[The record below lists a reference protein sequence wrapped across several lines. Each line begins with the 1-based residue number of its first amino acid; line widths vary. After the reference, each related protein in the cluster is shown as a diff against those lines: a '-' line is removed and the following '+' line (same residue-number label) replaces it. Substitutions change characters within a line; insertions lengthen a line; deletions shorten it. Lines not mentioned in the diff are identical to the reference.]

1 MKHTLI
7 RTDIPG
13 PKSRALAARRKAC
26 VASPMDSLAPFYIRD
41 GRGALVEDVDGNKFL
56 DFTGGWGCLVTG
68 HCHPAA
74 VAAVKAQA
82 EHFLHA
88 DFTVVPYEPWIELAE
103 MLAKK
108 AKGKSQKS
116 VAFFNS
122 GAEAV
127 ENAVKIARGVTR
139 RRSIVVFEGA
149 FHGRTVLTMAMTHR
163 PMPYKYVFGTAPDVY
178 RLPYPNPRKNKYTPQ
193 DFEKLLLETV
203 CPDDVAAV
211 VIEPIQ
217 GEGGFNVP
225 PKGFLEEIRR
235 ITSKYGILMVADE
248 VQAGYGRT
256 GKFFAIENW
265 GIEPDLITLGKSI
278 AAGLPLSAVIG
289 DKKYFDALP
298 KSSIGSTFGGNPI
311 ACAAAIEVIRT
322 IDGEKLLERAVKIG
336 KVIRAN
342 FEGLAKRYPVIKDV
356 RGVGAM
362 LAIEFIKDKAAWCPD
377 TETCQKV
384 IQEARDNGVILAGA
398 GLHKNVIRLLLP
410 LVITDE
416 QLAEGLEIIGKAVA
430 AAAKAQPRKA
440 KQESSSRQ

>member
-7 RTDIPG
+7 KTEIPG
-13 PKSRALAARRKAC
+13 PESRALTARRKAC
-26 VASPMDSLAPFYIRD
+26 VASPMDSLASFYIRD
-41 GRGALVEDVDGNKFL
+41 GRGAVVEDVDGNKFL

-74 VAAVKAQA
+74 VAAVRAQA
-82 EHFLHA
+82 GHFLHA

-103 MLAKK
+103 MLAKRAEGK
-108 AKGKSQKS
+108 AQKS

-127 ENAVKIARGVTR
+127 ENAVKIARGATK

-163 PMPYKYVFGTAPDVY
+163 PMPYKYIFGTAPDVY
-178 RLPYPNPRKNKYTPQ
+178 RLPYPNPRKNKYTPA
-193 DFEKLLLETV
+193 DFEKLLLENV
-203 CPDDVAAV
+203 CPEDVAAV

-225 PKGFLEEIRR
+225 PEGFLEEIRR
-235 ITSKYGILMVADE
+235 VTLKYGILMVADE
-248 VQAGYGRT
+248 VQSGYGRT
-256 GKFFAIENW
+256 GKLFAIQNW

-278 AAGLPLSAVIG
+278 AAGLPLSAVVG
-289 DKKYFDALP
+289 GKKYFDALP
-298 KSSIGSTFGGNPI
+298 KSSIGSTFGGNPV
-311 ACAAAIEVIRT
+311 ACAAAIEVLKT
-322 IDGEKLLERAVKIG
+322 IDREKLLERAVSIG
-336 KVIRAN
+336 KVIRRN
-342 FEGLAKRYPVIKDV
+342 FDALAKKYPVIKDV

-362 LAIEFIKDKAAWCPD
+362 LAIEFVKDEAAWTPD
-377 TETCQKV
+377 AETCQKV
-384 IQEARDNGVILAGA
+384 IQEARANGVILAGA

-416 QLAEGLEIIGKAVA
+416 QLEEGLEIIGKAVA
-430 AAAKAQPRKA
+430 SAVKGRPGKAAAAGK
-440 KQESSSRQ
+440 

>member
-7 RTDIPG
+7 RTEIPG
-13 PKSRALAARRKAC
+13 PQSRALTARRKTSS
-26 VASPMDSLAPFYIRD
+26 ASPMESLAPFYIKS
-41 GRGALVEDVDGNKFL
+41 GHGAGIEDVDGNRFL

-68 HCHPAA
+68 YSPEK
-74 VAAVKAQA
+74 VVRAVKAQA
-82 EHFLHA
+82 EHFLHS
-88 DFTVVPYEPWIELAE
+88 DFTVIPYEPWIELSE
-103 MLAKK
+103 RLAKK
-108 AKGKSQKS
+108 AQGKTEKA

-127 ENAVKIARGVTR
+127 ENAVKITRGATK

-149 FHGRTVLTMAMTHR
+149 FHGRTLLTMTMTHR

-178 RLPYPNPRKNKYTPQ
+178 RLPYPNPRKNKYKAE
-193 DFEKLLLETV
+193 DFEKLLLENV
-203 CPDDVAAV
+203 CPEDVAAV

-225 PKGFLEEIRR
+225 PAGFLEEIRR
-235 ITSKYGILMVADE
+235 VTSKYGILMVADE
-248 VQAGYGRT
+248 VQSGYGRT

-265 GIEPDLITLGKSI
+265 GVEPDLITLGKSI
-278 AAGLPLSAVIG
+278 AGGLPLSAVVG
-289 DKKYFDALP
+289 DKKLFDALP
-298 KSSIGSTFGGNPI
+298 KSSIGSTYGGNPL
-311 ACAAAIEVIRT
+311 ACAAAVEIIKM
-322 IDGEKLLERAVKIG
+322 IDGEKLLERAVYLGKI
-336 KVIRAN
+336 IRRR
-342 FEGLAKRYPVIKDV
+342 FEGFMGKYPSVKEV
-356 RGVGAM
+356 RGIGAM
-362 LAIEFIKDKAAWCPD
+362 LAIEFIKDEASWSPD

-416 QLAEGLEIIGKAVA
+416 QLVEGLDIIDKALA

-440 KQESSSRQ
+440 KAKK

>member
-7 RTDIPG
+7 KTEIPG
-13 PKSRALAARRKAC
+13 PKSRALTARRNSC
-26 VASPMDSLAPFYIRD
+26 VASPMDSLASFYIKE
-41 GRGALVEDVDGNKFL
+41 GRGAVVEDVDGNKFL

-68 HCHPAA
+68 HCHPAV
-74 VAAVKAQA
+74 VAAVREQA
-82 EHFLHA
+82 GHFLHA
-88 DFTVVPYEPWIELAE
+88 DYTVVPYEPWIELAE

-108 AKGKSQKS
+108 AKGKAQKS

-127 ENAVKIARGVTR
+127 ENAVKIARGATK

-149 FHGRTVLTMAMTHR
+149 FHGRTVLTMTMTHR
-163 PMPYKYVFGTAPDVY
+163 PMPYKYIFGTAPDVY
-178 RLPYPNPRKNKYTPQ
+178 RLPYPNPRKNKHTAE
-193 DFEKLLLETV
+193 DFEKMLLEVV

-225 PKGFLEEIRR
+225 MEGFLKEIRR
-235 ITSKYGILMVADE
+235 VTSKYGILMVADE
-248 VQAGYGRT
+248 VQSGYGRT
-256 GKFFAIENW
+256 GKLFAIDNW
-265 GIEPDLITLGKSI
+265 GVEPDLITLGKSI

-289 DKKYFDALP
+289 DKKLFDLLP
-298 KSSIGSTFGGNPI
+298 KSSIGSTYGGNPV
-311 ACAAAIEVIRT
+311 ACAAAIEVLKA
-322 IDGEKLLERAVKIG
+322 IDGEKLLERAVRIG
-336 KVIRAN
+336 KSIRRN
-342 FEGLAKRYPVIKDV
+342 FEGLAKKYPVIKDV

-362 LAIEFIKDKAAWCPD
+362 LAIEFIKDEASWTPD

-384 IQEARDNGVILAGA
+384 IQEARANGVILAGA

-416 QLAEGLEIIGKAVA
+416 QLAEGLAIIEKAVA
-430 AAAKAQPRKA
+430 TAAKTGAVKAQAGK
-440 KQESSSRQ
+440 